1 MVAAQLHVARTVCRR
16 SEIEVLR
23 LVQVERV
30 NSEVVIYLN
39 RLSDY
44 LYLLARY
51 ENHLAGVEETAWA
64 DGQ

>member
-1 MVAAQLHVARTVCRR
+1 MVDGSARISRTPMV
-16 SEIEVLR
+16 
-23 LVQVERV
+23 
-30 NSEVVIYLN
+30 YLN